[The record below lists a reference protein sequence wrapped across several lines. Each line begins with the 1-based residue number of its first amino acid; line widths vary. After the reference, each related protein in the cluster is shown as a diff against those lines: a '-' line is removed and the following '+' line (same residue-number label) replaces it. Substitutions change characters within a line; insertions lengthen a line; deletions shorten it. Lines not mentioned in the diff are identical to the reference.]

1 MSIDVKIGTAPDNW
15 GVWFPNDPKQI
26 PWNRFLDE
34 IVEADYKRTELGPP
48 GYLPQNPS
56 LLADELKKRG
66 LEVTTGFVMQHFEDP
81 ALWPVIESEV
91 HSVGRVLQQLGA
103 PFLLLIGDTYTDL
116 FTGEPTRCSVLDSDG
131 WKRYIDTIHRVAT
144 IARTQYGLR
153 VVYHPHAET
162 HVEYEDQIETFLE
175 DTDPNLVSICL
186 DTGHHAYRGGDA
198 VAFMSLHYARIPYL
212 HLKSVDRQLRQRVET
227 ERIPFAKAVAV
238 GLFCEPSQGA
248 VDFLAFRDVLD
259 KVGYHGWAIVE
270 QDMYPAPFDKPLPV
284 AKRTRKYLKEIGIG

>member
-1 MSIDVKIGTAPDNW
+1 M
-15 GVWFPNDPKQI
+15 
-26 PWNRFLDE
+26 
-34 IVEADYKRTELGPP
+34 
-48 GYLPQNPS
+48 
-56 LLADELKKRG
+56 
-66 LEVTTGFVMQHFEDP
+66 
-81 ALWPVIESEV
+81 
-91 HSVGRVLQQLGA
+91 
-103 PFLLLIGDTYTDL
+103 
-116 FTGEPTRCSVLDSDG
+116 
-131 WKRYIDTIHRVAT
+131 
-144 IARTQYGLR
+144 ARKQYGLR

-198 VAFMSLHYARIPYL
+198 VAFMSRHYARIPYL
-212 HLKSVDRQLRQRVET
+212 RLKSVDHQLRQRVET

-259 KVGYHGWAIVE
+259 KVGYHGWVIVE